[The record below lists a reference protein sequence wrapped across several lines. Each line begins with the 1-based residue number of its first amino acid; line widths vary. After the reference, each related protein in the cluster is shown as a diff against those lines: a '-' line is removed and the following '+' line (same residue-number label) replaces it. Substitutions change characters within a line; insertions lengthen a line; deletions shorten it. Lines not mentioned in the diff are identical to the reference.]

1 MEYHIIKRFKYTSGD
16 SMYSHIRTEK
26 TIEKAIEKRLYL
38 EKLEDSKC
46 KPHYYLKE
54 VVESL
59 EIANAKL
66 KAYQII
72 ETDKNDNYFIVP
84 FNENALLL
92 TEEVA

>member
-38 EKLEDSKC
+38 EKLEDSKNVSFEIVINIDSVIDYINNREGKQADQ
-46 KPHYYLKE
+46 KPL
-54 VVESL
+54 V
-59 EIANAKL
+59 
-66 KAYQII
+66 
-72 ETDKNDNYFIVP
+72 
-84 FNENALLL
+84 L

>member
-38 EKLEDSKC
+38 EKLEDQKNISFEIVINIDSVFDYINAREDKKADE
-46 KPHYYLKE
+46 KPL
-54 VVESL
+54 V
-59 EIANAKL
+59 
-66 KAYQII
+66 
-72 ETDKNDNYFIVP
+72 
-84 FNENALLL
+84 L

>member
-1 MEYHIIKRFKYTSGD
+1 MKYIIINKWQLKD
-16 SMYSHIRTEK
+16 C
-26 TIEKAIEKRLYL
+26 KA
-38 EKLEDSKC
+38 
-46 KPHYYLKE
+46 HYYLKE
-54 VVESL
+54 VVESF

-72 ETDKNDNYFIVP
+72 ENDKNDNYFIVP